1 MKLLKPFSLSGSDH
15 DGNEYLQHRQW
26 MRFVNVLGV
35 GIHRIAEEQTNRLIE
50 ANREIGNQLDTT
62 LKTGFHNLETGQKK
76 IHSALIDQTEVI
88 REGFEELDVTLSAG
102 FDQVAGGLNEVAN
115 RVDQV
120 SMSVITSGEKLAK
133 GMMGL
138 KASLDMGMVNIV
150 SQFEL
155 QRTEIQSGFDRM
167 THILENN
174 RKTEAHE
181 RYRDGKMEYERYLQH
196 PDEPQFLTDAYEYL
210 RESVRIYRGNP
221 FCHLYLGHIFQEPAQ
236 YYDLEKSLEHYQ
248 LCATYAKGI
257 PNPPLAALGYFLSA
271 WVNYALGNI
280 DAAIE
285 EGEKVREFDPEGIPE
300 NYFNLAKFY
309 ARKKDTQKSLDRLD
323 FAVQK
328 FDPAYSVKADMDDDF
343 QNIRPDLDTYF
354 EAIRNAAAQNWEQKM
369 KEMGLLK
376 LLP

>member
-1 MKLLKPFSLSGSDH
+1 MKLLKPFSILRSD
-15 DGNEYLQHRQW
+15 DDDSYFQHRQW

-62 LKTGFHNLETGQKK
+62 LKKGFTTLEAGQKK
-76 IHSALIDQTEVI
+76 IHHAILDQTEVI
-88 REGFEELDVTLSAG
+88 RDGLEVIEVKLGKG

-133 GMMGL
+133 GIMGL
-138 KASLDMGMVNIV
+138 RAALDMGMVSIV

-155 QRTEIQSGFDRM
+155 QRSEIQVGFDRM

-181 RYRDGKMEYERYLQH
+181 RYRDGKLEYERYLQH
-196 PDEPQFLTDAYEYL
+196 PDEPQFLTDAHEYL
-210 RESVRIYRGNP
+210 QESVRIYRGNP

-236 YYDLEKSLEHYQ
+236 YYDLRKSLEHYQ

-271 WVNYALGNI
+271 WINYVLGNV

-285 EGEKVREFDPEGIPE
+285 DGEKVREFDPDGIPE

-309 ARKKDTQKSLDRLD
+309 ARKKDASKALQRLD
-323 FAVQK
+323 FAIQK
-328 FDPAYSVKADMDDDF
+328 FDPTYSLKADIDDDF
-343 QNIRPDLDTYF
+343 QDIRPELDVYFENIRT
-354 EAIRNAAAQNWEQKM
+354 AAAQTWEGKM
-369 KEMGLLK
+369 KEMGIMK